1 MATETTILYLLAAF
15 PIMLI
20 TFKIVGGILFWVVSF
35 ILGNKLAAMLEEDDD
50 PPAPQSRPANMGK
63 EPQPA
68 DSEFSHRH

>member
-20 TFKIVGGILFWVVSF
+20 TFKIVGATLFWVVSF

-50 PPAPQSRPANMGK
+50 PPTQQSRPAN
-63 EPQPA
+63 
-68 DSEFSHRH
+68 SELSRRD